1 MEEVFVIRTKH
12 YEFKL
17 REKSVFVEV
26 VERKTLNDGR
36 IMTGHSGTE
45 VCSLFEDLGIRD
57 YQSFLSKVYGYR
69 AGGGAWPEWNSSDT
83 EAFIKIKRLYWNYL
97 SVIRWKKNFYY
108 YSCKPKS

>member
-36 IMTGHSGTE
+36 IMTGHSDTE

-69 AGGGAWPEWNSSDT
+69 AGGGAWPEWK
-83 EAFIKIKRLYWNYL
+83 AFCPVQEPAYL
-97 SVIRWKKNFYY
+97 PERPVWLLQTAPINRE
-108 YSCKPKS
+108 PLV

>member
-26 VERKTLNDGR
+26 VERKTLSDGR
-36 IMTGHSGTE
+36 IMTGHSSTE

-57 YQSFLSKVYGYR
+57 YKSF
-69 AGGGAWPEWNSSDT
+69 
-83 EAFIKIKRLYWNYL
+83 
-97 SVIRWKKNFYY
+97 
-108 YSCKPKS
+108 

>member
-26 VERKTLNDGR
+26 VERKTLSDGR
-36 IMTGHSGTE
+36 IMTRHSSTE

-57 YQSFLSKVYGYR
+57 YKSFLSKVYGYGV
-69 AGGGAWPEWNSSDT
+69 GGGAWPEWNPSYT
-83 EAFIKIKRLYWNYL
+83 EAFIKVKKALLEL
-97 SVIRWKKNFYY
+97 SFSHTVEEEFLLLLL
-108 YSCKPKS
+108 

>member
-36 IMTGHSGTE
+36 IMTGHSSTE

-57 YQSFLSKVYGYR
+57 YQSFFK
-69 AGGGAWPEWNSSDT
+69 
-83 EAFIKIKRLYWNYL
+83 
-97 SVIRWKKNFYY
+97 
-108 YSCKPKS
+108 